1 MRISDWSSDVASSDL
16 LAFGG
21 KTGVRGRVVSRECSL
36 VTQAFIAGLA
46 GGFGRGFSANA
57 NSVFQGT
64 NITTNGKRE
73 KLSTGE
79 ILEGGFGEGMAQT
92 GDMVS
97 KYLIGRAEQ
106 YQPVIEMPTGIDVE
120 IVLDRK
126 STRLNS
132 RQQCADCMPSSA

>member
-1 MRISDWSSDVASSDL
+1 MRISDWSSDVCSSDL

-21 KTGVRGRVVSRECSL
+21 KTGVRGRVVSREGSL

-73 KLSTGE
+73 KISTGA

-97 KYLIGRAEQ
+97 KYLNERAEQ
-106 YQPVIEMPTGIDVE
+106 YKQVVE
-120 IVLDRK
+120 ITNGINSTTKRSRGKEGGRK
-126 STRLNS
+126 R
-132 RQQCADCMPSSA
+132 R